1 MLVNERI
8 LFLKP
13 ALCTEGTG
21 VIQEH
26 QEWRCWTNNDSEDGG
41 LYWKQQGKVK
51 VNELQQEECEYRKK
65 GEQLWEERERVM
77 DRLWHNTTHPGRNVN
92 PFILLLWLL

>member
-1 MLVNERI
+1 VYRTFPNCADSDFGIVNSEMLVNGRI

-26 QEWRCWTNNDSEDGG
+26 QE
-41 LYWKQQGKVK
+41 
-51 VNELQQEECEYRKK
+51 
-65 GEQLWEERERVM
+65 
-77 DRLWHNTTHPGRNVN
+77 
-92 PFILLLWLL
+92 